1 MNNTPT
7 PLCQSA
13 TFWRS
18 GSTFLTSPRTW
29 FGVFAF
35 TTSCGALLAESTPPV
50 TVKVAVDSSN
60 DYKNI
65 AGSAEKSKKQTRQL
79 NISLG
84 NNDKDVTANL
94 TVKWAIYSHTMKDH
108 KLVTAKAGTSTA
120 KVESFKTVTV
130 SSAKV
135 TIEGTPEHTVVTKKS
150 NRGKPQVSSKRNP
163 ATGED
168 YYGYAVAVYSGSTLI
183 EETASHPSLKLDK

>member
-1 MNNTPT
+1 MNNTPA
-7 PLCQSA
+7 PHCHSSSLR
-13 TFWRS
+13 RS
-18 GSTFLTSPRTW
+18 GFPFLTRPRTW
-29 FGVFAF
+29 FAVFVC
-35 TTSCGALLAESTPPV
+35 TVSCGSLLAESAPHV
-50 TVKVAVDSSN
+50 TVKVAVNSTN
-60 DYKNI
+60 DYKNLP
-65 AGSAEKSKKQTRQL
+65 GSTEKSKKQTRQL

-84 NNDKDVTANL
+84 NNDKEVAAKL

-108 KLVTAKAGTSTA
+108 KLVTAKAGTITA

-135 TIEGTPEHTVVTKKS
+135 TIEGTPEHTEVTKKS
-150 NRGKPQVSSKRNP
+150 NKGKPQVTSKKHP

-183 EETASHPSLKLDK
+183 EETASQASLKLDK